1 MPRGRRNPFK
11 KLDGMGGHDHFR
23 DVKGKPKDA
32 WWTPKQKSSVDV
44 ARDAAVRQKAVMI
57 WVANLSSKDN
67 RALILKNFM
76 LAWARVAQFE
86 HIRRTGLVGGGTK
99 PLDPLAEERY
109 AVFACDC
116 YQVKQDKI
124 VHLVAEP
131 RFVIQ
136 RRPDSIGKPRTVGA
150 LPAIKRKEQDVAR
163 KFGEEEPYWMGLAAV
178 KPTKDLLHVTMD
190 EIDDMLNVKF
200 YERRAHVHNV
210 NALERSASMA

>member
-1 MPRGRRNPFK
+1 
-11 KLDGMGGHDHFR
+11 MGDHEQFR

-32 WWTPKQKSSVDV
+32 WWTPKQKSSVDH

-57 WVANLSSKDN
+57 WVANLNSKDN
-67 RALILKNFM
+67 RGLILKNFM

-86 HIRRTGLVGGGTK
+86 HIRRTGLVGGSTK
-99 PLDPLAEERY
+99 PIDPLAEERY

-131 RFVIQ
+131 RFVVQ
-136 RRPDSIGKPRTVGA
+136 RRPDAIDKPRIVGG
-150 LPAIKRKEQDVAR
+150 LPPIKRKEEGLTRVVRD
-163 KFGEEEPYWMGLAAV
+163 EEPYWMGLAAV

-190 EIDDMLNVKF
+190 EIDDLLTKNF
-200 YERRAHVHNV
+200 YETRAMNHQMH
-210 NALERSASMA
+210 AMQRSASMGV

>member
-11 KLDGMGGHDHFR
+11 KLDAGGGHEHFR

-57 WVANLSSKDN
+57 WVANLSAKDN
-67 RALILKNFM
+67 RALILKNFI

-86 HIRRTGLVGGGTK
+86 HIRRTGLVGGGHK
-99 PLDPLAEERY
+99 PIHPDAEERY

-116 YQVKQDKI
+116 YQVKEDKI
-124 VHLVAEP
+124 THLVAEP
-131 RFVIQ
+131 RFVVQ
-136 RRPDSIGKPRTVGA
+136 RRPDAIGKPRTVGA
-150 LPAIKRKEQDVAR
+150 LPAIKRKEQDAGR
-163 KFGEEEPYWMGLAAV
+163 KIHDEEPYWMGLAAV

-190 EIDDMLNVKF
+190 EIDDVLNPRF
-200 YERRAHVHNV
+200 YENRNHLHNM
-210 NALERSASMA
+210 NALARSASMA